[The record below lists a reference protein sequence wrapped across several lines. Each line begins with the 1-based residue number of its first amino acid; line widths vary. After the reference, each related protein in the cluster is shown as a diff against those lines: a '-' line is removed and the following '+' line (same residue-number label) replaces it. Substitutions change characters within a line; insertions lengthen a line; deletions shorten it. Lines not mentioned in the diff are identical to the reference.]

1 GRVGAMGTLDAYSL
15 IDEAQDGS
23 FFYRFVLS
31 PDPVGED
38 TRRDLN
44 MQELTY
50 KTMQSLERRLQTQL
64 LWVAALHQEHAPN
77 RHCHI
82 IAALPRRLTVKD
94 FARLR
99 FEATRASAEQRR
111 TLDLGQEPQ
120 VREQFTPYYTS
131 KYIRP

>member
-1 GRVGAMGTLDAYSL
+1 MGRLEAYSL
-15 IDEAQDGS
+15 IDEADDSS

-50 KTMQSLERRLQTQL
+50 RTMQILEKRLQTTL
-64 LWVAALHQEHAPN
+64 PWVAALHEEHAPN

-82 IAALPRRLTVKD
+82 IAALPRRLT
-94 FARLR
+94 L
-99 FEATRASAEQRR
+99 QRR
-111 TLDLGQEPQ
+111 L
-120 VREQFTPYYTS
+120 
-131 KYIRP
+131 